1 MIVTINALIFL
12 VSLSPIWILITLV
25 KGFGIFLL
33 YLAKSAL
40 IIFAGAYGVITSF
53 KSFNFYEFINQLLI
67 SIMQMVLKPLST
79 WDDIFPMFWDFA
91 RWEHPVLAFLIW
103 FFGYFIAMFN
113 K

>member
-12 VSLSPIWILITLV
+12 VSLSPIWILLTVGKAFI
-25 KGFGIFLL
+25 IFII

-53 KSFNFYEFINQLLI
+53 ESFKFYEFINQLLI
-67 SIMQMVLKPLST
+67 SIMQMVLKPLLT

-91 RWEHPVLAFLIW
+91 RWEHPVIAFLIW
-103 FFGYFIAMFN
+103 FLGFFIAMFN